1 MDVFRQLYNDK
12 VVRKGKRV
20 FCSIILMWGAQKSK
34 TVGNEFG
41 KTLALKR
48 LLGIER
54 HCSEMLFDGLRTLYK
69 PIRRTYNRNV
79 WRG

>member
-54 HCSEMLFDGLRTLYK
+54 HCSEMLFDGG
-69 PIRRTYNRNV
+69 TYIV
-79 WRG
+79 QAHTQDI

>member
-1 MDVFRQLYNDK
+1 
-12 VVRKGKRV
+12 
-20 FCSIILMWGAQKSK
+20 MWGAQKSK